1 MLRVENLSYQYDDN
15 HFDFSFNA
23 PVGSITA
30 ILGASGSG
38 KSTLLSLIC
47 GILPTQK
54 GKIFFQEQ
62 DFTKQNTHERPLS
75 ILFQEHNVFNHLT
88 AQDNIALG
96 INPNLSINAKGKA
109 QIHDAA
115 RLVQI
120 DPLLTRYPDE
130 LSGGQ
135 KQRVALARCLA
146 RKRPL
151 LLLDEPFSAL
161 DTALRQEMLTIVKS
175 LAKKE
180 NITVLMV
187 THQIEDAKAI
197 ADQMLWIKNGQVAF
211 TQSIEDLKLEFMS
224 SACSASFK

>member
-1 MLRVENLSYQYDDN
+1 MLRVENLSYHYDKN
-15 HFDFSFNA
+15 QFDFSFNA

-47 GILPTQK
+47 GILPTQQ
-54 GKIFFQEQ
+54 GRIFFKEH
-62 DFTKQNTHERPLS
+62 DFTQQATHERPLS

-88 AQDNIALG
+88 VQDNIALG
-96 INPNLSINAKGKA
+96 INPNLSINAKSKA
-109 QIHDAA
+109 QIQDAA

-120 DPLLTRYPDE
+120 DQLLTRYPDE

-161 DTALRQEMLTIVKS
+161 DAELRQEMLAAVKS

-197 ADQMLWIKNGQVAF
+197 ADQMIWIKNGQVAC
-211 TQSIEDLKLEFMS
+211 TQCIEDLKHTFIS
-224 SACSASFK
+224 SP